1 MAKIEYVSLGRRT
14 KATARLRMHTG
25 EGTITVN
32 NRTFENYFGHGIL
45 KQIIMQPLILCG
57 AAGQYNIDVNVNG
70 GGLTGQADAIKL
82 ALARALEQINPDNRQ
97 KLKPAGFLTRD
108 ARVKERKKY
117 GLAGARRAYQFSKR

>member
-1 MAKIEYVSLGRRT
+1 MAKLEYVSLGRRK
-14 KATARLRMHTG
+14 KATARLRMHAG
-25 EGTITVN
+25 EGVITIN
-32 NRTFENYFGHGIL
+32 NRPLENYFGHGML
-45 KQIIMQPLILCG
+45 KQIIMQPLNICD
-57 AAGQYNIDVNVNG
+57 AVGQYKIDVNVRG

-82 ALARALEQINPDNRQ
+82 ALARALEKVNPDNRQ